1 MNPDLRLD
9 LRYLGRSGVS
19 SGPGGLEMLLRP
31 NLSRAKVSFDGE
43 VALPVRFR
51 EAMSALHD
59 VVIGDLRFKPK
70 DKTAYE
76 EWKKDQERQEAEL
89 RKQLAHDIKARELE
103 KIAREPIRPD
113 LEKDFRRMHDWYWR
127 ARRQWASEL
136 ARNDPEMFRALVPC
150 DPVITVADDV
160 VFFECFSKDEASYG
174 CLSVD
179 RGAFRDVK
187 SASVGTTNVDYSLAL
202 FESFQKLRTYRPT
215 RLQVDPSGFEV
226 QVAGRADYREEKI
239 DLPVTWLRGFGQIQ
253 AAMAL
258 PARIVELPVEVV
270 YSLLA
275 HLKRHREKTGP
286 RSLKFVLAPGRPPTV
301 VLEPWGI
308 PVESRGAAYKGEQAE
323 EIKVWGRRRLM
334 SLARILPL
342 AERITVR
349 LLGSG
354 LPSIW
359 VVEMGEMRF
368 QLALSGWTTNDWSAG
383 ATLDLLAPPATVGFG
398 DVTRLRQAVI
408 ERRRASAQELA
419 QAAGLS
425 RDVATA
431 GLHQLAKEGQVIY
444 DFAADVYRWREVM
457 PWALSVDKL
466 GPPPPEVVEGQKLAR
481 SVTIERREL
490 VGARLLVVA
499 KVENTSVEAMFTADQ
514 RIGKAKCSCSYF
526 HKNRLRMGPCRHLL
540 ALQLAART
548 LQ

>member
-1 MNPDLRLD
+1 MNLD

-19 SGPGGLEMLLRP
+19 SGPAGLEMLLRP
-31 NLSRAKVSFDGE
+31 NLSRAKVYFDGE
-43 VALPVRFR
+43 VAHPVRFR

-59 VVIGDLRFKPK
+59 VVVGDLRFQKK

-76 EWKKDQERQEAEL
+76 DWKKDQERQEGEL
-89 RKQLAHDIKARELE
+89 RRQLASDIKARELE
-103 KIAREPIRPD
+103 KVAREPIRPD
-113 LEKDFRRMHDWYWR
+113 LEQDFRRMHDRYWH

-136 ARNDPEMFRALVPC
+136 SRNDPEMFRALVPC

-179 RGAFRDVK
+179 RGAFCDVK
-187 SASVGTTNVDYSLAL
+187 GAAVGTTNVDYSLAL
-202 FESFQKLRTYRPT
+202 YESFQKLRSYRPT
-215 RLQVDPSGFEV
+215 RLQIDPSGFDV
-226 QVAGRADYREEKI
+226 QVEGRADYREEKI

-258 PARIVELPVEVV
+258 PARTVELPVEVV
-270 YSLLA
+270 YALLA
-275 HLKRHREKTGP
+275 HLKRHREKSGP

-308 PVESRGAAYKGEQAE
+308 PVESRGAAYQGERPE

-359 VVEMGEMRF
+359 VVDMGEMRF

-383 ATLDLLAPPATVGFG
+383 ASLELLAPPAAIGFD
-398 DVTRLRQAVI
+398 DVTRLRRAVI
-408 ERRRASAQELA
+408 ERRRATAQELA

-425 RDVATA
+425 TDVAYA
-431 GLHQLAKEGQVIY
+431 GLHQLAKEGQVVY
-444 DFAADVYRWREVM
+444 DFVAGAYRWREVM

-481 SVTIERREL
+481 NVTIERREL
-490 VGARLLVVA
+490 VGTRLLVVA
-499 KVENTSVEAMFTADQ
+499 KVEKTSVEAMFTADQ
-514 RIGKAKCSCSYF
+514 RLGRAKCSCSYF
-526 HKNRLRMGPCRHLL
+526 HKNRLRTGPCRHLL
-540 ALQLAART
+540 ALQLAAKT

>member
-1 MNPDLRLD
+1 VNFE
-9 LRYLGRSGVS
+9 LRYLGRSAVS
-19 SGPGGLEMLLRP
+19 SRPGGLEMLLRP
-31 NLSRAKVSFDGE
+31 NLSRAKVYFDGE
-43 VALPVRFR
+43 VAQPVRFR

-59 VVIGDLRFKPK
+59 VVVGDLRWKAT

-76 EWKKDQERQEAEL
+76 EWKKDQAREEADL
-89 RKQLAHDIKARELE
+89 RRQLARDIKARELE
-103 KIAREPIRPD
+103 KLSREPIRPG
-113 LEKDFRRMHDWYWR
+113 LEQEFRRQHDIYWR

-136 ARNDPEMFRALVPC
+136 AQNDPAMFRALVPC

-160 VFFECFSKDEASYG
+160 VFFECFSKDESSYG

-179 RGAFRDVK
+179 RDAFRDVK
-187 SASVGTTNVDYSLAL
+187 GAAVGTTNVDYSLAL
-202 FESFQKLRTYRPT
+202 YESFQKLRTYRPT

-226 QVAGRADYREEKI
+226 KVEGRADYREEKI

-253 AAMAL
+253 AALAL
-258 PARIVELPVEVV
+258 PARTVDLPVEVV
-270 YSLLA
+270 YALLA

-308 PVESRGAAYKGEQAE
+308 PVESRGPAYQGERPE

-334 SLARILPL
+334 SLARVLPL

-359 VVEMGEMRF
+359 VVHMGEMRF

-383 ATLDLLAPPATVGFG
+383 ASLELLAPSAAVGFD
-398 DVTRLRQAVI
+398 DVTRLRRAVV
-408 ERRRASAQELA
+408 ERRRASAAELA
-419 QAAGLS
+419 QAAGLP
-425 RDVATA
+425 REVANA
-431 GLHQLAKEGQVIY
+431 GLHELAKEGQVIY
-444 DFAADVYRWREVM
+444 DYAVDAYRWREVM

-466 GPPPPEVVEGQKLAR
+466 GPPPPEVAAGQKLAR
-481 SVTIERREL
+481 QVSVQRREL
-490 VGARLLVVA
+490 VGTQLLIVA
-499 KVENTSVEAMFTADQ
+499 KVEDTSVEAMFSADQ
-514 RIGKAKCSCSYF
+514 RLGRAKCSCSYF
-526 HKNRLRMGPCRHLL
+526 HQNRLRRGPCRHLL
-540 ALQLAART
+540 ALQLAVRT